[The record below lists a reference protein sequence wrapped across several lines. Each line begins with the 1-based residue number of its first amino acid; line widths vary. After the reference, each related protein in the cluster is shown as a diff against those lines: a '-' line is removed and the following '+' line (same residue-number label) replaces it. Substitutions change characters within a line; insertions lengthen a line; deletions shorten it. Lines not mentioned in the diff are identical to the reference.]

1 MNTSIHKFL
10 LVMIALSLAAAPL
23 RATWA
28 MPASVST
35 DTATHCEQMQVDA
48 QATNSST
55 AGHVQDASSVMDKS
69 YGGCCG
75 DDDDCNN
82 MDCNA
87 CAHGVTAITSRL
99 TVLQDA
105 PAPLLNTLFVYNN
118 SKRSVIP
125 LLRPPTSL

>member
-1 MNTSIHKFL
+1 M
-10 LVMIALSLAAAPL
+10 VALSLAAAPL

-28 MPASVST
+28 MPASVSP

-48 QATNSST
+48 QATNLST
-55 AGHVQDASSVMDKS
+55 AGHMQDASSVMDKS

-75 DDDDCNN
+75 DDDCNN
-82 MDCNA
+82 MDCSA

-99 TVLQDA
+99 TVLQDVHT
-105 PAPLLNTLFVYNN
+105 PLLNALLVYNN
-118 SKRSVIP
+118 SERSITP

>member
-1 MNTSIHKFL
+1 MSTYIHKFL
-10 LVMIALSLAAAPL
+10 LVMVALSLAAAPL

-28 MPASVST
+28 MPASVNT
-35 DTATHCEQMQVDA
+35 DTAAHCEQIHIDA
-48 QATNSST
+48 QATDLST
-55 AGHVQDASSVMDKS
+55 AGHMQEASSIMDKS

-75 DDDDCNN
+75 DDNCNN

-105 PAPLLNTLFVYNN
+105 PAPLLNALLVHSN
-118 SKRSVIP
+118 SKRSVAP